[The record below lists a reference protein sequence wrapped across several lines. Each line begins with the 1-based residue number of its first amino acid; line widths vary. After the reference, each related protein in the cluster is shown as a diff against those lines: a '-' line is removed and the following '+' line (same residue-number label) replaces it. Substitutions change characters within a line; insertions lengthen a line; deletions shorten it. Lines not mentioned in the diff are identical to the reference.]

1 MFVDGGVELIS
12 PVKNCVLRWVG
23 WRGFLATPHQKRAC
37 IKRKEKKNSQS
48 YTWSPI
54 IEMGGNSTKKVLWFF
69 RVVRVSID
77 FYVAKKTN
85 REIILRSL
93 V

>member
-23 WRGFLATPHQKRAC
+23 WRSFLATPHQKRAC

-48 YTWSPI
+48 YTWSPNNRD
-54 IEMGGNSTKKVLWFF
+54 ERKFNKKG
-69 RVVRVSID
+69 VVVFPRGES
-77 FYVAKKTN
+77 FY
-85 REIILRSL
+85 
-93 V
+93 